1 MKGDEQAVIVILWFV
16 LINLIT
22 VSLNFLDFKIKSV
35 TSIIKIFFNK
45 LWVHKSLGC
54 IKKNMRPRVVE
65 LGISNPPNMYKKIYI
80 YAYITNKIMA

>member
-1 MKGDEQAVIVILWFV
+1 MKGDEQAVIVILGFV
-16 LINLIT
+16 LINLVT

-54 IKKNMRPRVVE
+54 IKKNEAKTLE